1 MRYYQSFPTAIPHNG
16 AGCPRVTHPSA
27 TQSSQSFGRSLRLK
41 SFVRLAC
48 VRHAASVHPEPGS
61 NSHFKFVPFSRPC
74 WSCFVLYFE
83 CSSEQSSFFFKE
95 LFGVAS
101 LFSCQGSLY
110 KVRSPF
116 SARANASIS
125 PKNEKGKPFF
135 KKNLKIFYYLNSSVR
150 IDFPATARKRFRSPV
165 AARTRTGSS
174 NAPAYFSRPFI
185 SKICHASAP

>member
-27 TQSSQSFGRSLRLK
+27 TQSSSGFGRSLRLK

-61 NSHFKFVPFSRPC
+61 NSHFKVCTFFQDLAGLSFITL
-74 WSCFVLYFE
+74 SVLPNNPH
-83 CSSEQSSFFFKE
+83 SSFKE

-125 PKNEKGKPFF
+125 PKNEKGKTFLQ
-135 KKNLKIFYYLNSSVR
+135 KKQTKFY
-150 IDFPATARKRFRSPV
+150 
-165 AARTRTGSS
+165 
-174 NAPAYFSRPFI
+174 NAGTPWKYWLFTP
-185 SKICHASAP
+185 